1 MTIRPIIEEELH
13 GFVDQTLDVRRKEE
27 VAAYLDTHPE
37 VAKRVAAYR
46 RQRELLKAGYAHIA
60 DEPIPTQLNLA
71 RIIERRRRPALA
83 SWRVAAAAAAV
94 VLLCTGGI
102 SGWSLRGAAQ
112 SQEGIAALA
121 EEASASYAV
130 YAPDHLRPVEI
141 KASDRA
147 ELVDWTTQRLG
158 RPVAIPDLSD
168 SGFRLMGGRVVAT
181 AHGPAAMFMYD
192 DDHGT
197 RLVMLARR
205 MTVDQNMPM
214 APQSNGNVNGYTWAD
229 KGLGYSLVGP
239 TPPERLHP
247 LADEVRKQ
255 LSREI

>member
-1 MTIRPIIEEELH
+1 MTIRPITEEELH

-27 VAAYLDTHPE
+27 IAAYLDTHPE

-60 DEPIPTQLNLA
+60 DEPIPPQLNLA
-71 RIIERRRRPALA
+71 RIIERQRRPPLA
-83 SWRVAAAAAAV
+83 SWWAAAAAV
-94 VLLCTGGI
+94 VLLSTGGI
-102 SGWSLRGAAQ
+102 SGWSLRGVQ
-112 SQEGIAALA
+112 SPEGIAALA
-121 EEASASYAV
+121 EEASATYVV

-158 RPVAIPDLSD
+158 FPVAIPDLSN

-205 MTVDQNMPM
+205 MKVDQNTPM
-214 APQSNGNVNGYTWAD
+214 APQSKGNVNGYTWAD
-229 KGLGYSLVGP
+229 KGFGYSLVGP

-255 LSREI
+255 LSHEI

>member
-1 MTIRPIIEEELH
+1 MMTRPITEEELH
-13 GFVDQTLDVRRKEE
+13 AFVDQTLDVRRKEE
-27 VAAYLDTHPE
+27 VAAYLDGHLE
-37 VAKRVAAYR
+37 VAKRVAAYS
-46 RQRELLKAGYAHIA
+46 RQRELLKAGYAPIA
-60 DEPIPTQLNLA
+60 DEPIPPQLNLA
-71 RIIERRRRPALA
+71 RIIERQRRPALA
-83 SWRVAAAAAAV
+83 SWWMAAAAA

-112 SQEGIAALA
+112 SPEGIAALA

-147 ELVDWTTQRLG
+147 ELVNWTTQRLG

-197 RLVMLARR
+197 RLVMLVRR
-205 MTVDQNMPM
+205 MIADQNMPM
-214 APQSNGNVNGYTWAD
+214 APLSNGNVNGYTWAD

-239 TPPERLHP
+239 TPPGRLHP
-247 LADEVRKQ
+247 LADKVREQ

>member
-1 MTIRPIIEEELH
+1 MTIRPITEEELH
-13 GFVDQTLDVRRKEE
+13 EFVDQTLDVRRKDE

-37 VAKRVAAYR
+37 VATRVAAYR

-60 DEPIPTQLNLA
+60 DEPIPPQLNLT
-71 RIIERRRRPALA
+71 RIIERQRRPALA
-83 SWRVAAAAAAV
+83 SWWAAAAAAV

-102 SGWSLRGAAQ
+102 SGWSLRGVAQ
-112 SQEGIAALA
+112 SPEGIAALA

-147 ELVDWTTQRLG
+147 ELVNWTTQRLG

-205 MTVDQNMPM
+205 MIVDQNMPM
-214 APQSNGNVNGYTWAD
+214 APLSNSNVNGYTWAE

-247 LADEVRKQ
+247 LADKVREQ

>member
-1 MTIRPIIEEELH
+1 
-13 GFVDQTLDVRRKEE
+13 
-27 VAAYLDTHPE
+27 
-37 VAKRVAAYR
+37 
-46 RQRELLKAGYAHIA
+46 
-60 DEPIPTQLNLA
+60 
-71 RIIERRRRPALA
+71 
-83 SWRVAAAAAAV
+83 
-94 VLLCTGGI
+94 
-102 SGWSLRGAAQ
+102 
-112 SQEGIAALA
+112 
-121 EEASASYAV
+121 
-130 YAPDHLRPVEI
+130 
-141 KASDRA
+141 
-147 ELVDWTTQRLG
+147 
-158 RPVAIPDLSD
+158 
-168 SGFRLMGGRVVAT
+168 MGGRVVAT

-247 LADEVRKQ
+247 LADEARKQ